1 MNKIYIMPTAKVI
14 NLQGESN
21 LMVASVDG
29 ENLINVSLDQE
40 GEGGDSQMTRQQ
52 SLWDN
57 WSE

>member
-40 GEGGDSQMTRQQ
+40 GAGGNSQMTRQQ